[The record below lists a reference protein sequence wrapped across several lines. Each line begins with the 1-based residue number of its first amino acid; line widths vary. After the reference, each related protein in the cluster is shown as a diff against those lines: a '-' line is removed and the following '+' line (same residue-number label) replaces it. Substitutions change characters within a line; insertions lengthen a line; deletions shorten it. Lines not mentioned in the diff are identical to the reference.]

1 MRRLEALCRSG
12 YVERTADGVWA
23 VPADLLQKARQHD
36 AQKVAGHSIELRS
49 HLSVEQQI
57 KAMGATWLD
66 RGLVADGAK
75 GLQPTGQGF
84 GAQVREA
91 MDQRV
96 DFLAGQGLAEPWGQR
111 IILARNLLATLRDRE
126 LASVGQSLQQQIGKA
141 WHPVQDGQRV
151 SGVYRQSIQLA
162 SGHFAILDDGM
173 GFHLVPWKPVIE
185 QCIGLQVSAI
195 VRGQSVTWQ
204 LGHRRGIGI

>member
-75 GLQPTGQGF
+75 GLQPTGQGIS
-84 GAQVREA
+84 GQPCTDAQP
-91 MDQRV
+91 
-96 DFLAGQGLAEPWGQR
+96 AG
-111 IILARNLLATLRDRE
+111 
-126 LASVGQSLQQQIGKA
+126 
-141 WHPVQDGQRV
+141 
-151 SGVYRQSIQLA
+151 
-162 SGHFAILDDGM
+162 
-173 GFHLVPWKPVIE
+173 
-185 QCIGLQVSAI
+185 
-195 VRGQSVTWQ
+195 
-204 LGHRRGIGI
+204 